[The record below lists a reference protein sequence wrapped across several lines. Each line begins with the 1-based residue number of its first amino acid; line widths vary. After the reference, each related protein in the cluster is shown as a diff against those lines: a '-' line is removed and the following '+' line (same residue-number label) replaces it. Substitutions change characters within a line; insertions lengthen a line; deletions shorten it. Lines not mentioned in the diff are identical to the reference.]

1 MNSSQKISKRQFIKT
16 CALCTG
22 VLALGLHNT
31 SLRASSASKKTTL
44 MKPPVDIWKWNKK
57 AHYYTKT
64 DKGPQC
70 GLCPNACI
78 VPENGK
84 SICNT
89 RVNYQGDLYSIAY
102 GNPCSINTDPIEK
115 KPLYHFYPQSK
126 AFSLATAGCNFTCLN
141 CQNWQISQVSPF
153 ETENYDLMP
162 ADVLSHALKNNCKSI
177 AYTYAE
183 PVVFYEY
190 VYDTSKLARAQ
201 GIKNI
206 FISNGYINEKPLRD
220 LCKYLDAANINLK
233 SFTDEIYRK
242 LNGGSLKPVMNAL
255 KIFHQE
261 GVWLEITN
269 LVVPAWTDN
278 FDMIKK
284 MCDWLY
290 DAGLYN
296 CPLHFSRFFP
306 MYKLTQLPSTPVESL
321 NKAREIALNAGI
333 KYVYVGNV
341 PGTEFD
347 DTYCPSCKKML
358 IQRKGYT
365 VLSNNIKNGK
375 CAYCNESIHGVWQ

>member
-1 MNSSQKISKRQFIKT
+1 
-16 CALCTG
+16 
-22 VLALGLHNT
+22 
-31 SLRASSASKKTTL
+31 
-44 MKPPVDIWKWNKK
+44 
-57 AHYYTKT
+57 
-64 DKGPQC
+64 
-70 GLCPNACI
+70 
-78 VPENGK
+78 
-84 SICNT
+84 
-89 RVNYQGDLYSIAY
+89 
-102 GNPCSINTDPIEK
+102 
-115 KPLYHFYPQSK
+115 
-126 AFSLATAGCNFTCLN
+126 
-141 CQNWQISQVSPF
+141 
-153 ETENYDLMP
+153 
-162 ADVLSHALKNNCKSI
+162 
-177 AYTYAE
+177 
-183 PVVFYEY
+183 

-269 LVVPAWTDN
+269 LVVPGWTDN

-358 IQRKGYT
+358 IQRKGYA